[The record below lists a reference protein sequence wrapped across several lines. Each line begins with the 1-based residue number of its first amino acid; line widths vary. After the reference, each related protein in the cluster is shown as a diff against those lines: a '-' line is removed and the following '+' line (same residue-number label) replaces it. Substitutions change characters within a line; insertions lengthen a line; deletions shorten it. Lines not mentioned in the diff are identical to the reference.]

1 MKTTLEIP
9 DPLFRKAKATAAE
22 RGQSLKDFVTDA
34 LRDKLAP
41 SAAGGEDAE
50 PEWMKGFGKLKRL
63 RGETARIQ
71 ARIDTEFG
79 SVEAEDRD

>member
-9 DPLFRKAKATAAE
+9 DPLFRKAKVTAAE
-22 RGQSLKDFVTDA
+22 RGQSLKDFFTDA
-34 LRDKLAP
+34 LRDKLA
-41 SAAGGEDAE
+41 SATVGGRDAE
-50 PEWMKGFGKLKRL
+50 PAWMKGFGKLKRL

-79 SVEAEDRD
+79 GIEAEDRA